1 MIQDQSRQPE
11 TLLIQYWHILK
22 KRQLI
27 IGSFTGL
34 LLITVIIA
42 TAMSTRYYSA
52 AAVVEI
58 SPRAPQVFEVEQVS
72 EMGTTSSPAELR
84 AYYGTQY
91 RILQSRKVM
100 ELSIAK
106 LEGE

>member
-22 KRQLI
+22 KRQLL

-52 AAVVEI
+52 AVVVEI
-58 SPRAPQVFEVEQVS
+58 SPRAPQVFEVEQVT
-72 EMGTTSSPAELR
+72 EMGTSSSPAALR
-84 AYYGTQY
+84 AYYGTED
-91 RILQSRKVM
+91 IV
-100 ELSIAK
+100 I
-106 LEGE
+106 G